1 MFARYSNPL
10 LYILYQVIYKPV
22 SIKFLNLIKR
32 YSAADQPGPFLEN
45 QTIRV
50 QKLEENDFY
59 LMSYLLLSTI
69 RVLFSTKSKMEFA
82 LIILWK

>member
-10 LYILYQVIYKPV
+10 LYILYQVIDKPA
-22 SIKFLNLIKR
+22 SIRFLNLIKS

-45 QTIRV
+45 QTIRI

-59 LMSYLLLSTI
+59 LMSYLLLSTT

>member
-1 MFARYSNPL
+1 MFARCLNPL
-10 LYILYQVIYKPV
+10 LYILYQVIDKPV
-22 SIKFLNLIKR
+22 SIKFLNLIKS
-32 YSAADQPGPFLEN
+32 YSAAEQPGPFLEN

-59 LMSYLLLSTI
+59 LMFYLLLSTT
-69 RVLFSTKSKMEFA
+69 RVLLSTKSKIEFA